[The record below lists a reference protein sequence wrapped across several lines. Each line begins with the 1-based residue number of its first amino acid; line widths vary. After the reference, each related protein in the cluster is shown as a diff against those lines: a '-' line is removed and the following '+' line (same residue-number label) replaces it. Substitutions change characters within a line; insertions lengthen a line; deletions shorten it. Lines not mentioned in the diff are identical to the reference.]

1 MLLVG
6 FLVFGLILET
16 SNENLISENK
26 DTFKH
31 TLAINSLAAVGSLFA
46 IVLHSDLSPAPGVNF
61 ELGIKNNFSV
71 NFEIDLNNIFFL
83 ILPVEGEIG
92 LRKYLQEEKEFWG
105 FYLYQGIAW
114 GWINLIYT
122 DPARYGKIAKY
133 LPNLI
138 FAGGYKYVFKS
149 GFTIDP
155 FLVLRLI
162 YGGKIFSLGQ
172 IGFVELFP
180 LWGLYLGYSW

>member
-16 SNENLISENK
+16 SDENLISKNK

-92 LRKYLQEEKEFWG
+92 LRK
-105 FYLYQGIAW
+105 
-114 GWINLIYT
+114 
-122 DPARYGKIAKY
+122 P
-133 LPNLI
+133 
-138 FAGGYKYVFKS
+138 
-149 GFTIDP
+149 
-155 FLVLRLI
+155 
-162 YGGKIFSLGQ
+162 
-172 IGFVELFP
+172 
-180 LWGLYLGYSW
+180 